1 MFEGYGGPTCGP
13 GQAAEAVTD
22 AGVQVRNSRFSVNGG
37 RLISCFLPPSE
48 SETARRPGPY
58 LFEMEAHHTDTAN
71 SQIKE
76 GENEASS
83 AETSLSVEDSAQH
96 GRPAEVEAASD
107 LSVLPAE
114 ELQTVLAQKI
124 AKMEVKKSE
133 DRDDEKHLTK
143 LLKKSTKDLKEQL
156 AQMGI
161 DEKVAFLH
169 ERFCEKVNE
178 FNRLERSNEKL
189 QRQYDTLQREV
200 DAASQEMTRTKSIKT
215 KLEALCKQVVSSLQ
229 VSRSTLSLLLFYL
242 ASYKSKTSKP
252 RKTTKKLLRK
262 IKKSTRNKKRSLT
275 RLSRCSLCFISI
287 QRMKAMSV

>member
-1 MFEGYGGPTCGP
+1 M
-13 GQAAEAVTD
+13 
-22 AGVQVRNSRFSVNGG
+22 R
-37 RLISCFLPPSE
+37 SCFLPPSE

-229 VSRSTLSLLLFYL
+229 VSRSTLSLLLFIWPATKAKQANPGRL
-242 ASYKSKTSKP
+242 QKSFSGRS
-252 RKTTKKLLRK
+252 RKAQG
-262 IKKSTRNKKRSLT
+262 TRR
-275 RLSRCSLCFISI
+275 
-287 QRMKAMSV
+287 